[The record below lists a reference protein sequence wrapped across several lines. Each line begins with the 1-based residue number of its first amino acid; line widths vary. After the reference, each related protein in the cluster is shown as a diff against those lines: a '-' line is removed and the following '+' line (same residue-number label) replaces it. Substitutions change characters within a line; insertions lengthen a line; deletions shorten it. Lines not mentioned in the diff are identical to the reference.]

1 MIIELYLYFLILT
14 CYYYKQGGSKHD
26 GIASILRI
34 RHGVS
39 FLQHHATT
47 NTTIQFT
54 KEGGKE
60 DLIDVIA
67 RRTVPSRTSSEIAAI
82 SLGMKRAMR
91 FIPRAWRKQVLILSD
106 SEFALNFY
114 CKSEHKTF
122 NNNHDNIRSPKRSI
136 LNNKKRTKKGRRQVT
151 QSMEQREEAHRRS
164 LLAFM
169 QDTPN
174 GILFSKVR
182 SSSRGMSVNNNDCT
196 DIGEDNDDDILPWDG
211 IGFIDHDAADHLSSI
226 TRSIANSYDEEDKKM
241 IDIANAVEPLSKEDI
256 AWLENSESDLSN
268 SNNEEGNS
276 SNGFWKTIEVVGSE
290 ARYDRRE
297 RNKRRTEIIEDMLGL
312 QE

>member
-1 MIIELYLYFLILT
+1 M
-14 CYYYKQGGSKHD
+14 
-26 GIASILRI
+26 
-34 RHGVS
+34 
-39 FLQHHATT
+39 
-47 NTTIQFT
+47 
-54 KEGGKE
+54 
-60 DLIDVIA
+60 IDVIA

-91 FIPRAWRKQVLILSD
+91 TIPQPLRKQVLILSD

-114 CKSEHKTF
+114 CKSEHTRTF
-122 NNNHDNIRSPKRSI
+122 NNSLDNIRSPKRRI
-136 LNNKKRTKKGRRQVT
+136 VNHKKRSKKGRRQVT

-174 GILFSKVR
+174 GIIFSKVR
-182 SSSRGMSVNNNDCT
+182 SSSRGISVNNNDCT
-196 DIGEDNDDDILPWDG
+196 DIDEDNDDDILPWDG

-226 TRSIANSYDEEDKKM
+226 TRSIANSYDDDEDKKM

-256 AWLENSESDLSN
+256 VWLENSESDQSLL
-268 SNNEEGNS
+268 EGNS

-297 RNKRRTEIIEDMLGL
+297 RNKRRTGIIEDMLGL
-312 QE
+312 QQ